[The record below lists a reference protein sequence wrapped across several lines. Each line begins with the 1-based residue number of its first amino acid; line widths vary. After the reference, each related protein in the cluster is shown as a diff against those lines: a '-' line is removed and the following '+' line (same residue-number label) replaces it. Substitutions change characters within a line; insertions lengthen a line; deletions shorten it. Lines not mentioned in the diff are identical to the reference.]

1 MMDKQN
7 ATSKIERFLARQFR
21 ITKKVGYDDPLL
33 KDGLIDSMGILELV
47 TFVEKEFGIV
57 VSDEDLLPENFGSI
71 RSLTEFVHNKTQ
83 NVNL

>member
-1 MMDKQN
+1 MDKQN
-7 ATSKIERFLARQFR
+7 ATSKIITFLAQQFR

-33 KDGLIDSMGILELV
+33 KGGLIDSMGILELV